1 MTSSDLVPA
10 YERATLPERMEYA
23 RALSAS
29 GLLPEAYRAQPAN
42 VLLAVETGVALGLHP
57 MAAIQGIHV
66 IKGRPVLGAA
76 LVGALVR
83 RAGHRL
89 RISWDGVVA
98 TATIQR
104 HDDPEYQYVAE
115 WDMERARAAG
125 LAGSATY
132 RAHPAQMLKAR
143 AVTEV
148 ARDACPEVLAGLYS
162 DAEAA
167 EFPEPQQPHQQPQ
180 QRRTVRVQP
189 AIVDAEEVQQ

>member
-1 MTSSDLVPA
+1 MTSSEMVPA

-23 RALSAS
+23 RALSGS
-29 GLLPEAYRAQPAN
+29 GLLPEAYRGQPAN
-42 VLLAVETGVALGLHP
+42 VLLAVETGLALGLHP

-66 IKGRPVLGAA
+66 IKGRPVIGAA

-89 RISWDGVVA
+89 RIEWDGETA

-104 HDDPEYQYVAE
+104 ADDPEYTYRAE
-115 WDMERARAAG
+115 WTMERARAAG
-125 LAGSATY
+125 LAGNATY

-148 ARDACPEVLAGLYS
+148 ARDACPEVLSGLYS
-162 DAEAA
+162 DAEAH
-167 EFPEPQQPHQQPQ
+167 EFPEPHTPAEQG
-180 QRRTVRVQP
+180 RRTVRVQRP
-189 AIVDAEEVQQ
+189 VEVIDAVEVSE